1 MADDSE
7 YTESDIWASPQNT
20 RRPKT
25 PKTPKTP
32 RTPRTPASE
41 GPDRD
46 ALLRKELEGVK
57 NVNEAIEGL
66 IGTLEQAG
74 GNMDVCPESSRMPWY
89 HQTLSIANASGF

>member
-7 YTESDIWASPQNT
+7 YTETDIWASPQQT
-20 RRPKT
+20 APKT

-57 NVNEAIEGL
+57 HVNEAIEGL
-66 IGTLEQAG
+66 IGTLERAG
-74 GNMDVCPESSRMPWY
+74 GNMNVGLPACLPQTTRRATLLMNSSPR
-89 HQTLSIANASGF
+89 L